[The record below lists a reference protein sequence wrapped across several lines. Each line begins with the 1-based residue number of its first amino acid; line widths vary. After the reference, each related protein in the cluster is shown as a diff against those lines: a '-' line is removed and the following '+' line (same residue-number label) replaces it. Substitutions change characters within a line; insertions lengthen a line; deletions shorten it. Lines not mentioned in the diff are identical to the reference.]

1 MNSQLFSWIISAVLS
16 LILAP
21 LVPGIIN
28 RVKAFFAGRRGP
40 SFFQLYYDLAKLLK
54 KGCVYSSTATQVL
67 RLAPLASLAALLGCV
82 LLMPFGMN
90 ASPLAFSGDI
100 LLFIYLLGFS
110 RITGVLAALDTGSSF
125 EGMGASREMQ
135 FSALAEGAF
144 LAVTGFLIVLTVK
157 FSLTETLNGF
167 TFGAWS
173 YSGTSMLLTAVAF
186 FLVLLAESCRVPF
199 DDPETHLEL
208 TMIHEAMI
216 LDYGGPDLAMIL
228 YGASLKLWLLATFL
242 VLLILPCGMV
252 ASSWLNTVIYFA
264 SIGVVAVLIGIVE
277 SVMARFRFL
286 KVPQLINAA
295 TALAILAIIFM
306 IVFEEVAQ

>member
-1 MNSQLFSWIISAVLS
+1 MNSQTGCWAVSALLS
-16 LILAP
+16 LLLAP
-21 LVPGIIN
+21 LLPGIIN

-40 SFFQLYYDLAKLLK
+40 SFFQLYYDIAKLLK
-54 KGCVYSSTATQVL
+54 KGCVYSSTSTRIL
-67 RLAPLASLAALLGCV
+67 RLAPAAGLAALLAGV

-90 ASPLAFSGDI
+90 SSPVAFTGDI

-110 RITGVLAALDTGSSF
+110 RISGVLAALDTGSSF

-144 LAVTGFLIVLTVK
+144 LAVTGFLVILTGK

-173 YSGTSMLLTAVAF
+173 YSGTAMLLIAAAF
-186 FLVLLAESCRVPF
+186 FLVMLAEACRVPF

-216 LDYGGPDLAMIL
+216 LDYGGPDLALIL
-228 YGASLKLWLLATFL
+228 YGASLKLWLLASFF
-242 VLLILPCGMV
+242 VLLILPCGMT
-252 ASSWLNTVIYFA
+252 STWLNTAIYFVSVGFTA
-264 SIGVVAVLIGIVE
+264 VMIGVVE

-286 KVPQLINAA
+286 KVPQFINAA
-295 TALAILAIIFM
+295 TALAVLAIIFM
-306 IVFEEVAQ
+306 IVFGEVA

>member
-1 MNSQLFSWIISAVLS
+1 MNSQFVYWAISAILS

-40 SFFQLYYDLAKLLK
+40 SFFQLYYDIAKLLK
-54 KGCVYSSTATQVL
+54 KGCVYSSTSTRIL
-67 RLAPLASLAALLGCV
+67 RLTPVASLAALLGCT

-90 ASPLAFSGDI
+90 TSPLAFTGDI

-110 RITGVLAALDTGSSF
+110 RIAGVLAALDTGSSF

-144 LAVTGFLIVLTVK
+144 LAVTGFLVILTGK

-173 YSGTSMLLTAVAF
+173 YSGTAMLLTAFAF
-186 FLVLLAESCRVPF
+186 FLILLVEACRVPF

-228 YGASLKLWLLATFL
+228 YGAALKMWLLATFL
-242 VLLILPCGMV
+242 VLLILPSGMMATWQNILV
-252 ASSWLNTVIYFA
+252 YFA
-264 SIGVVAVLIGIVE
+264 AIGIVAVLIGIVE

-286 KVPQLINAA
+286 KVPQFINVA
-295 TALAILAIIFM
+295 TALAVLAIIFM
-306 IVFEEVAQ
+306 IVFGEVA

>member
-1 MNSQLFSWIISAVLS
+1 MNSQTGCWAVSALLS
-16 LILAP
+16 LLLAP
-21 LVPGIIN
+21 LLPGIIN

-40 SFFQLYYDLAKLLK
+40 SFFQLYYDIAKLLK
-54 KGCVYSSTATQVL
+54 KGCVYSSTSTRIL
-67 RLAPLASLAALLGCV
+67 RLTPAAGLAALLAGV

-90 ASPLAFSGDI
+90 SSPVAFTGDI

-110 RITGVLAALDTGSSF
+110 RISGVLAALDTGSSF

-144 LAVTGFLIVLTVK
+144 LAVTGFLVILTGK

-173 YSGTSMLLTAVAF
+173 YSGTAMLLIAAAF
-186 FLVLLAESCRVPF
+186 FLVMLAEACRVPF

-216 LDYGGPDLAMIL
+216 LDYGGPDLALIL
-228 YGASLKLWLLATFL
+228 YGASLKLWLLASFF
-242 VLLILPCGMV
+242 VLLILPCGMT
-252 ASSWLNTVIYFA
+252 STWLNTAIYFVSVGFTA
-264 SIGVVAVLIGIVE
+264 VMIGVVE

-286 KVPQLINAA
+286 KVPQFINAA
-295 TALAILAIIFM
+295 TALAVLAIIFM
-306 IVFEEVAQ
+306 IVFGEVA

>member
-1 MNSQLFSWIISAVLS
+1 MNTQTVSWVISALLS
-16 LILAP
+16 LLLAP
-21 LVPGIIN
+21 LMPGIIN

-40 SFFQLYYDLAKLLK
+40 SPFQLYYDIFKLLK
-54 KGCVYSSTATQVL
+54 KGSVYSSTSTMVL
-67 RLAPLASLAALLGCV
+67 RLAPMAGLAALLGCC

-90 ASPLAFSGDI
+90 SSPLAFTGDI

-110 RITGVLAALDTGSSF
+110 RISGVLAALDTGSSF

-144 LAVTGFLIVLTVK
+144 FAIVGFLVILTGK
-157 FSLTETLNGF
+157 LSLTETLNGF

-173 YSGTSMLLTAVAF
+173 YSGTAMLLTAASF
-186 FLVLLAESCRVPF
+186 FLLMLVEACRVPF

-216 LDYGGPDLAMIL
+216 LDYGGPDLALIF
-228 YGASLKLWLLATFL
+228 YGAALKMWLLASFF
-242 VLLILPCGMV
+242 VLLILPCGMM
-252 ASSWLNTVIYFA
+252 ATWQNTAVYFA
-264 SIGVVAVLIGIVE
+264 SMGITAVLIGIVE

-286 KVPQLINAA
+286 KAPQFINAA
-295 TALAILAIIFM
+295 TALAVLAVIFM
-306 IVFEEVAQ
+306 IVFGEVA

>member
-1 MNSQLFSWIISAVLS
+1 MNSQFVYWAISAILS

-40 SFFQLYYDLAKLLK
+40 SFFQLYYDIAKLLK
-54 KGCVYSSTATQVL
+54 KGCVYSSTSTQIL
-67 RLAPLASLAALLGCV
+67 RLTPVASLAALLGCT

-90 ASPLAFSGDI
+90 VSPLAFTGDI

-110 RITGVLAALDTGSSF
+110 RIAGVLAALDTGSSF

-144 LAVTGFLIVLTVK
+144 LAVTGFLVILTGK

-173 YSGTSMLLTAVAF
+173 YSGTAMLLTAFAF
-186 FLVLLAESCRVPF
+186 FLILLVEACRVPF

-228 YGASLKLWLLATFL
+228 YGAALKMWLLATFL
-242 VLLILPCGMV
+242 VLLILPSGMM
-252 ASSWLNTVIYFA
+252 ATWLNMLVYFA
-264 SIGVVAVLIGIVE
+264 AIGIVAVLIGIVE

-286 KVPQLINAA
+286 KVPQFINVA
-295 TALAILAIIFM
+295 TALAVLAIIFM
-306 IVFEEVAQ
+306 IVFGEVA

>member
-1 MNSQLFSWIISAVLS
+1 MNSQFVYWAVSAILS
-16 LILAP
+16 LVLAP

-40 SFFQLYYDLAKLLK
+40 SFFQLYYDIAKLLK
-54 KGCVYSSTATQVL
+54 KGCVYSSTATRIL
-67 RLAPLASLAALLGCV
+67 RLTPMASLAALLGCT

-90 ASPLAFSGDI
+90 ASPLAFTGDI

-110 RITGVLAALDTGSSF
+110 RVAGVLAALDTGSSF

-144 LAVTGFLIVLTVK
+144 LAATGFLVILTGK

-173 YSGTSMLLTAVAF
+173 YSGTAMLLTAFAF
-186 FLVLLAESCRVPF
+186 FLILLVESCRVPF

-228 YGASLKLWLLATFL
+228 YGAALKLWLLATFL
-242 VLLILPCGMV
+242 VLLILPSGMM
-252 ASSWLNTVIYFA
+252 ATWLNMLVYFA
-264 SIGVVAVLIGIVE
+264 GIGFVAVLIGIVE

-286 KVPQLINAA
+286 KVPQFINIA
-295 TALAILAIIFM
+295 TALAVLAIIFM
-306 IVFEEVAQ
+306 IVFGEVA

>member
-1 MNSQLFSWIISAVLS
+1 MKSQTCYWIISTVLS
-16 LILAP
+16 LLLAP
-21 LVPGIIN
+21 LLPGIIN

-40 SFFQLYYDLAKLLK
+40 SPFQLYYDIAKLLK
-54 KGCVYSSTATQVL
+54 KGSVFSSTSTWIL
-67 RLAPLASLAALLGCV
+67 RLAPMAGLAGLLGCV
-82 LLMPFGMN
+82 LLLPFGMN
-90 ASPLAFSGDI
+90 SSPLAFTGDI

-110 RITGVLAALDTGSSF
+110 RVTGVLAALDTGSSF

-144 LAVTGFLIVLTVK
+144 LAVTSFLVTLTGK
-157 FSLTETLNGF
+157 FSLSETLNGF

-173 YSGTSMLLTAVAF
+173 YSGTAMLLTVAAF
-186 FLVLLAESCRVPF
+186 FLIMLAESCRVPF

-228 YGASLKLWLLATFL
+228 YGASLKLWLLASFL
-242 VLLILPCGMV
+242 VLLVLPCGMM
-252 ASSWLNTVIYFA
+252 ATWQNTLVYFLCVG
-264 SIGVVAVLIGIVE
+264 IVAVLIGIVE

-286 KVPQLINAA
+286 KVPQFINAA
-295 TALAILAIIFM
+295 TALAVLAVIFM
-306 IVFEEVAQ
+306 IIFGEVAQ